1 MKRQFGLFRRLGR
14 MVVCATLLTVQGGAQ
29 AQRSADQWYAQGQTQ
44 LKAGQFAQA
53 ATSFGAA
60 AGLNPSAANYR
71 WLAEAAVGAGDY
83 ARASRAFAQAIKGY
97 RARSDN
103 ITANALESRAAPYRQ
118 EASFFMQGAAP
129 DRLLPTCAR
138 RLAKFEPLSG
148 LYLGLYVNEQGIAA
162 DGTLSAGSQLGRRLA
177 VYFRYFRLRDPRG
190 LPPAEIFPIRF
201 VQAVKAAGGAAHIA
215 LEPSVPLSEISEA
228 SLTPFARAARE
239 AGIPIFLRFAGEFN
253 DPGNAWS
260 RDPALYRAK
269 FRLVHDVMARL
280 APNVAMVWMPM
291 PSRLEIIDAYFP
303 GDDAVDWVGISLYS
317 VPFRNGDVSAG
328 TLNQNPLDVLGPFY
342 DKYACAHPF
351 QISEFASSHR
361 SEARPGVDYAPF
373 AAEKLR
379 TLFWGAYLKYPRLKN
394 INWFD
399 LSMQDS
405 PFVQYKV
412 TERRND
418 YSLFT
423 SAAKLGAFRELLA
436 QPYFLTAPVVSE
448 QQEAGVP
455 VLRPVPFP
463 ASFRPSG
470 NVRGAVYLKTF
481 ETPTALALSLDGR
494 AVPIL
499 GTLPYTFVLSAA
511 VLTPGQH
518 TLRLLVKGAKGQ
530 ILINQVKVFTA
541 QP

>member
-1 MKRQFGLFRRLGR
+1 MKRRFGLLQRLLR
-14 MVVCATLLTVQGGAQ
+14 IVAAAALLAVQGGAQ
-29 AQRSADQWYAQGQTQ
+29 PQRSADQWYAQGQTQ

-53 ATSFGAA
+53 AASFEAA
-60 AGLNPSAANYR
+60 TGLNPSAANYR

-83 ARASRAFAQAIKGY
+83 ARASRAYAQAIRGY
-97 RARSDN
+97 RARNDN
-103 ITANALESRAAPYRQ
+103 MTANALETRAAPYRQ
-118 EASFFMQGAAP
+118 EASFFIQGAAP
-129 DRLLPTCAR
+129 GRLLPACAR
-138 RLAKFEPLSG
+138 TLAKFEPLSG
-148 LYLGLYVNEQGIAA
+148 LYLGLYVDEQGIAA
-162 DGTLSAGSQLGRRLA
+162 NGTLSAGVRLGRRLA

-190 LPPAEIFPIRF
+190 LSPAEIFPVRF
-201 VQAVKAAGGAAHIA
+201 VQAVKAAGASAHIA
-215 LEPSVPLSEISEA
+215 LEPGVPLSEISEA
-228 SLTPFARAARE
+228 SLTPFALAARE

-260 RDPALYRAK
+260 RDPALYRVK

-291 PSRLEIIDAYFP
+291 PSRLEVVDAYFP
-303 GDDAVDWVGISLYS
+303 GDDVVDWVGISLYS
-317 VPFRNGDVSAG
+317 VPFRNGDVSDP

-379 TLFWGAYLKYPRLKN
+379 ALFWGAYLKYPRLKN
-394 INWFD
+394 INWLD

-405 PFVQYKV
+405 PFVQSRV

-436 QPYFLTAPVVSE
+436 QPYFLPTVPVAPG
-448 QQEAGVP
+448 QQAAGVP
-455 VLRPVPFP
+455 RPVPFP

-470 NVRGAVYLKTF
+470 NVQGAVYLKTF
-481 ETPTALALSLDGR
+481 ETPAALALSLDGS

-499 GTLPYTFVLSAA
+499 STLPHTFVLSAA
-511 VLTPGQH
+511 MLTPGQH
-518 TLRLLVKGAKGQ
+518 TLRLLAKGAKGQ
-530 ILINQVKVFTA
+530 VLIDQVQVFTV